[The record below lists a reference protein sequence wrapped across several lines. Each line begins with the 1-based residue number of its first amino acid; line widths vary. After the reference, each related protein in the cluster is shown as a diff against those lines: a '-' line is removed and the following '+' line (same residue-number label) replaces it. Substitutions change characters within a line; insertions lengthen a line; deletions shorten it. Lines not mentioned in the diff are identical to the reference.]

1 MFETLFA
8 VSFIANIV
16 AGYVLYKSLSRLS
29 FLEDFYEDIYRQFK
43 PVTEAAKAILSSD
56 VYSNEPVVVN
66 FVENL
71 KDVDHYLQQISP
83 EYNLEAENP
92 DEPVQ

>member
-1 MFETLFA
+1 MFEALFV
-8 VSFIANIV
+8 VSLIVNIV
-16 AGYVLYKSLSRLS
+16 IGYVLYKTLNRLS

-43 PVTEAAKAILSSD
+43 PVTEAAKAILNSD

-71 KDVDHYLQQISP
+71 KDIDHYLQQINS
-83 EYNLEAENP
+83 EYKLEAENP
-92 DEPVQ
+92 NEPV